1 MKLLMITIL
10 VGLAGMLVGCQIQ
23 SKRETPKAEA
33 ASSQRP
39 KDSMMTTPMSTP
51 STNSQSAVEE
61 HIPPAVDDNLAPDEM
76 EPDTRPKPVPKLPKV
91 GVIFGP
97 GGGRVYGQIGV
108 LQEFQKNKIPIYNVA
123 GMEMGALV
131 ASLYAWRGSAND
143 TEWQM
148 QKIKGDDLL
157 RKGIISG
164 KRAGDFQVISSV
176 IKSAFHNLK
185 VEDFKKPFACP
196 ALNLEKNKLFVMN
209 RGNLEAM
216 LPYCL
221 PYPPLFKPY
230 QRNLAAVREVKA
242 LSDHLRRQ
250 GANYIVFINA
260 LGGNSFKTP
269 INDAESI
276 ENLVWAETAS
286 QLVKESRHVDYTITL
301 NLDSY
306 GVLDFENKRDMM
318 LKGAEQSNKSI
329 RDLAGRLGL

>member
-1 MKLLMITIL
+1 MKLIFIAIMI
-10 VGLAGMLVGCQIQ
+10 GLIGCQTQ
-23 SKRETPKAEA
+23 LKRSSPQTEPTPGVKPKETTSTAQTTALPTKVAEDD
-33 ASSQRP
+33 RP
-39 KDSMMTTPMSTP
+39 
-51 STNSQSAVEE
+51 A
-61 HIPPAVDDNLAPDEM
+61 IDDNLAPDEV
-76 EPDTRPKPVPKLPKV
+76 EPDTRPRPVPRLPKV

-143 TEWQM
+143 IEWQM

-164 KRAGDFQVISSV
+164 KKSGDFQIINSIV
-176 IKSAFHNLK
+176 KSAFHNLK
-185 VEDFKKPFACP
+185 VEDFKRPFACP
-196 ALNLEKNKLFVMN
+196 ALNLEKNKVFVMN
-209 RGNLEAM
+209 RGNLEAL

-230 QRNLAAVREVKA
+230 QRNVAAVREISA
-242 LSDHLRRQ
+242 LSDHLRKQ
-250 GANYIVFINA
+250 GANYIVLINV
-260 LGGNSFKTP
+260 LGGSSFKTP

-276 ENLVWAETAS
+276 ENLVWAEIS
-286 QLVKESRHVDYTITL
+286 SLLVKESSHVDYTITL

-306 GVLDFENKRDMM
+306 GILDFENKRDMM
-318 LKGAEQSNKSI
+318 FKGAEQSSKSV
-329 RDLAGRLGL
+329 RDLAGKLGL